1 MMPYLL
7 FLALGLASLL
17 QVALFPALR
26 IGGVYPN
33 LVLVIV
39 VAWALL
45 RGVRSALIWAVIAGL
60 WLDLLSG
67 GWFGVYTL
75 GLMAA
80 AALAGLGSRT
90 VYRPTLLLAWGML
103 AIATALQN
111 GIQIILLWLNHKS
124 PLLNEAFLRLTPR
137 EIVYNGLVMLAAYP
151 ILTWIERRTG
161 QERLPLE

>member
-17 QVALFPALR
+17 QIALFPALR

-33 LVLVIV
+33 LVLVMV

-45 RGVRSALIWAVIAGL
+45 RGVRSALIWAVIAGA

-75 GLMAA
+75 GLMAV
-80 AALAGLGSRT
+80 AALAGLGRRT
-90 VYRPTLLLAWGML
+90 VYRPTLLLAWAML
-103 AIATALQN
+103 AIATTLQN
-111 GIQIILLWLNHKS
+111 GIQVALLWLNGAS
-124 PLLNEAFLRLTPR
+124 PLLNQAFLRLTPR
-137 EIVYNGLVMLAAYP
+137 EILYNGLVMLLAYP
-151 ILTWIERRTG
+151 VLTWIERKTG
-161 QERLPLE
+161 HERLPLE